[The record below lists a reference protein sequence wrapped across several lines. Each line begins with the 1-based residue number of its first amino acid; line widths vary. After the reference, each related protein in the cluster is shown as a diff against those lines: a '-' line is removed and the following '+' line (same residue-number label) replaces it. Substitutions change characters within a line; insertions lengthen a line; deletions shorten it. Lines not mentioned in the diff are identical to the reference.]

1 MARTDLEIF
10 FNDETHGGHRHYPS
24 VLDVRS
30 KFNDR
35 WIVVIK
41 EDGIDMFP
49 ERDISA
55 IYITNATDEDE

>member
-1 MARTDLEIF
+1 MTGMDVEIF
-10 FNDETHGGHRHYPS
+10 FSDGTHGGHRYYTS

-35 WIVVIK
+35 WIVIIK

-49 ERDISA
+49 ERDVSA